1 MEHHSEVLSGAILR
15 YVIALMKIFAI
26 VSVLQKDSMCNI
38 NSYKYRIAA
47 VTEDQK
53 AVTHLYC
60 F

>member
-15 YVIALMKIFAI
+15 YVIALMIFAI
-26 VSVLQKDSMCNI
+26 VSVMQKESICNI
-38 NSYKYRIAA
+38 NSYNYRIAA
-47 VTEDQK
+47 VTGGQK